1 MLYFKLHSLKWK
13 ICNLFKNWNKKW
25 IEWNCICLKL
35 NWNILNFLIIELKG
49 GLDPPRAPWKEKKL
63 EGDRFSENLHTYRL
77 QKSVASTTWTIS
89 ERLHVKRY
97 SSFQFIFSCETN
109 WIYFKKL
116 IELIFSSFELR
127 WIVLV
132 LQIRCTIQD
141 FEPKLF

>member
-1 MLYFKLHSLKWK
+1 MLHFKLHSLKWK

-25 IEWNCICLKL
+25 IEWNCFCLKL
-35 NWNILNFLIIELKG
+35 KLEYFEYFNNWAE
-49 GLDPPRAPWKEKKL
+49 RWSCAPFEANGKKKKL

-109 WIYFKKL
+109 WICSKKL
-116 IELIFSSFELR
+116 IELFFSSFELR
-127 WIVLV
+127 WFVLV
-132 LQIRCTIQD
+132 WNNLD
-141 FEPKLF
+141 N